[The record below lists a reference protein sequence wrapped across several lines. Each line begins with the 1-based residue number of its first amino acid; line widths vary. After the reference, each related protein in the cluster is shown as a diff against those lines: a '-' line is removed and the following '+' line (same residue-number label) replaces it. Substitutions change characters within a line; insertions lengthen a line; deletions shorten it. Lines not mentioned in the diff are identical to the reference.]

1 MPLTA
6 SGDLRIVAS
15 ARIDGAG
22 PFTSQP
28 VLFHWP
34 WYWHLSRLGPWA
46 LLALAVALPKRNRDR
61 RSLLIFVP
69 LAILSRLWPVAT
81 RPVGFS
87 SVSLDRFN
95 LLFESLVV
103 GLALL
108 WLQADRLRGHA
119 GWVRV
124 PLSLG
129 LILLAGPVAFI
140 SASRTLADPM
150 IVILPI
156 FVTILG
162 AVLLA
167 ALALAR
173 RLTRGRYAPL
183 AFLAWLVVW
192 SLLFTAIT
200 AVLLAGI
207 PQFLSSAVPMDLR
220 IRLLLRQGVAG
231 LALGLCLY
239 AINLPYVLLMFR
251 SSFFRQ
257 RFRIWLGIEPS
268 GISPALP

>member
-1 MPLTA
+1 
-6 SGDLRIVAS
+6 LRIVAS
-15 ARIDGAG
+15 ARIHGAG
-22 PFTSQP
+22 PFTGQP

-46 LLALAVALPKRNRDR
+46 LLALAIAVPKRNRDR
-61 RSLLIFVP
+61 RALLIFVP
-69 LAILSRLWPVAT
+69 LAILSLLWPMVT
-81 RPVGFS
+81 RPVAIS

-108 WLQADRLRGHA
+108 WLYADRLRA
-119 GWVRV
+119 YRGWVRV

-129 LILLAGPVAFI
+129 LVLLAGLVVFV
-140 SASRTLADPM
+140 SVDQTLSDPM

-156 FVTILG
+156 SVAILG
-162 AVLLA
+162 AILLA

-183 AFLAWLVVW
+183 SFMGWLAIW
-192 SLLFTAIT
+192 SLLFTAVT
-200 AVLLAGI
+200 AALLAGV
-207 PQFLSSAVPMDLR
+207 PQLLLSRETIDLR
-220 IRLLLRQGVAG
+220 LRILLIQSAAG

-239 AINLPYVLLMFR
+239 VINLPYMLLMF
-251 SSFFRQ
+251 SSPFFRQ
-257 RFRIWLGIEPS
+257 RFQIWLGVQPS
-268 GISPALP
+268 GVSTLLP